1 MNDIKHE
8 CMFIMVLIIF
18 IPRNGYFN
26 GKIHVIENTKVCQ
39 L

>member
-26 GKIHVIENTKVCQ
+26 GKIIENIKVFQ